1 MRRAILLKGLFNYQK
16 CMTENKVFKYKLD
29 FYYQQ
34 SLLYLITLI
43 FYAGIRGTFD
53 FERLPTL
60 VADPLLYIII
70 LFVLI
75 SFLVLILNKARDRK
89 LIISSDKIIFHNK
102 YREYEIDFTDIE
114 WMHLGKERRVR
125 TAGVSQVIVFKWKSR
140 KRLFRIR
147 IGRYEREKE
156 LMIEMQRIIRIV
168 PKGKKPFLGVR

>member
-1 MRRAILLKGLFNYQK
+1 ME
-16 CMTENKVFKYKLD
+16 ENKISIQSKVFKFKLD

-60 VADPLLYIII
+60 GADPLLYLII

-75 SFLVLILNKARDRK
+75 SFLVLILNKMRDRK
-89 LIISSDKIIFHNK
+89 LIITSDKIIFHNK
-102 YREYEIDFTDIE
+102 YREYEIGLPDIE
-114 WMHLGKERRVR
+114 WIHIGRERKVQ
-125 TAGVSQVIVFKWKSR
+125 TAGVSQAIVFKWKSR

-156 LMIEMQRIIRIV
+156 LMNEMQRIAQRV
-168 PKGKKPFLGVR
+168 PKGRKPILGVR